1 MMDKKRS
8 LYGIVVAGD
17 GDLFRTGEVIA
28 PIGEQEETPE
38 QETITISEMENIE
51 ARR

>member
-8 LYGIVVAGD
+8 LCGIVVAGD
-17 GDLFRTGEVIA
+17 GDLFHTGEVIT

-38 QETITISEMENIE
+38 QETISEIENIE